1 LWPKW
6 LMPSPKAGTV
16 TNTISKTVEEFK
28 KWKIEFKLDKTGNVH
43 VPVWKV
49 SFDEAKLVENISSL
63 LNALEE
69 NKPAWVKWKLVKKVV
84 LSTTMSPAVV
94 IAY

>member
-1 LWPKW
+1 

-16 TNTISKTVEEFK
+16 AMNVSQAVEEVK
-28 KWKIEFKLDKTGNVH
+28 KWKIEFRLDKTGNIHSGVG
-43 VPVWKV
+43 KV
-49 SFDEAKLVENISSL
+49 SFDDAKLVDNI
-63 LNALEE
+63 NALLAAIEE
-69 NKPAWVKWKLVKKVV
+69 NKPTGVKGKLVKKVV